1 MYNTQYLVR
10 LGSVTPQPDKVRSE
24 EEVVEAG
31 VVTVVVTVPE
41 QTDFRK
47 IFSQIKLLSRNI
59 LINYYYFSIEI
70 SCQFCLS
77 PVVSV
82 GCSQHTWP

>member
-1 MYNTQYLVR
+1 MYSTAYSTQYLVR

-47 IFSQIKLLSRNI
+47 IFSQIKTFKQKYSYQLL
-59 LINYYYFSIEI
+59 LF
-70 SCQFCLS
+70 L
-77 PVVSV
+77 
-82 GCSQHTWP
+82 H

>member
-1 MYNTQYLVR
+1 MR

-47 IFSQIKLLSRNI
+47 IFSQIKNFNI
-59 LINYYYFSIEI
+59 
-70 SCQFCLS
+70 
-77 PVVSV
+77 
-82 GCSQHTWP
+82 